1 MGAKTPRVADVVNAD
16 ATLIGRKAWSD
27 PGIYELEKRGIFG
40 KSWLFLAHETQIP
53 NPGDFVQAFMCETPI
68 LVARGREGGIHANV
82 NSCVHRGL
90 PVCRADHGNA
100 KSFVCP
106 YHSWNY
112 SVEGELQSIPQ
123 ERYVEQKTDKSKLS
137 LKAVPRVETWHGMI
151 FGSFDPEIE
160 SLERYL
166 GDQRWYLDAFF
177 ERFESG
183 IEFVGSPQRWIL
195 NANWKLPMENQLG
208 DVNHGPFLHAAVIP
222 PEANAEVFDY
232 GHSCVSE
239 PGHGATFRL
248 MPEDAPL
255 ESVAWGFEG
264 MASLLSPEI
273 HEYLRELQMKAE
285 ERVGPLRARMKGLT
299 YGVYPNLSFLWSN
312 TAFKVSHPRGPGK
325 VEYWSWSVVPA
336 DAPDEFKRILRGNHT
351 AFFGPG
357 GLLEQED
364 SEAWTQQYL
373 GSAIDFADDR
383 PYFYG
388 LGVGEEKP
396 HADLPGLVSVTANE
410 FYARNFFLRW
420 RDALMAVEEE

>member
-1 MGAKTPRVADVVNAD
+1 MRLRVADIVNAN
-16 ATLIGRKAWSD
+16 ATQINRRAWSD
-27 PGIYELEKRGIFG
+27 PELYELEKKGIFG
-40 KSWLFLAHETQIP
+40 KCWLFLAHESQIP
-53 NPGDFVQAFMCETPI
+53 NPGDFVQAYMGETPI
-68 LVARGREGGIHANV
+68 LVARGADGVVHASV
-82 NSCVHRGL
+82 NSCTHRGL
-90 PVCRADHGNA
+90 PVCRADHGNT
-100 KSFVCP
+100 KGFVCP

-112 SVEGELQSIPQ
+112 SVEGDLRAIPQ
-123 ERYVEQKTDKSKLS
+123 ERHVEGRVDKKKLG
-137 LKAVPRVETWHGMI
+137 LKKVPRLDAWQGMI

-160 SLERYL
+160 SLADYL
-166 GDQRWYLDAFF
+166 GDMRWYLDAFF
-177 ERFESG
+177 ARFPAG
-183 IEFVGSPQRWIL
+183 VEFVGSPQRWVL
-195 NANWKLPMENQLG
+195 DANWKLPMENQLG

-222 PEANAEVFDY
+222 PEANREVFELGY
-232 GHSCVSE
+232 SCVTE

-264 MASLLSPEI
+264 MASLLNAEV
-273 HEYLRELQMKAE
+273 HEYLREIQAHAE
-285 ERVGPLRARMKGLT
+285 ERVGPIRSRMKGLT

-336 DAPDEFKRILRGNHT
+336 DAPEAFKKILRGNHT

-364 SEAWTQQYL
+364 SEAWTQQFL
-373 GSAIDFADDR
+373 GSKIDFADDH

-388 LGVGEEKP
+388 LGLGEEKP
-396 HADLPGLVSVTANE
+396 HPDLPGLVSVTANE

-420 RDALMAVEEE
+420 RDALAAVEED

>member
-1 MGAKTPRVADVVNAD
+1 MRPRIRDVVNAD

-27 PGIYELEKRGIFG
+27 PGIYELEKKGIFG
-40 KSWLFLAHETQIP
+40 KSWLFLAHESQIP
-53 NPGDFVQAFMCETPI
+53 KPGDFVQAYMCETPI
-68 LVARGREGGIHANV
+68 IVARGADGGIYANV

-112 SVEGELQSIPQ
+112 SVEGKLQAIPQ
-123 ERYVEQKTDKSKLS
+123 ERQVEGKIDKSKLS
-137 LKAVPRVETWHGMI
+137 LKAVPRVDSWRGMI

-160 SLERYL
+160 SLDSYL
-166 GDQRWYLDAFF
+166 GDMRWYLDAFF
-177 ERFESG
+177 ERFPAG
-183 IEFVGSPQRWIL
+183 IEFVGSPQRWII

-208 DVNHGPFLHAAVIP
+208 DVNHGPFLHASVIP
-222 PEANAEVFDY
+222 PEANDEIVEHGF
-232 GHSCVSE
+232 SCVAG

-248 MPEDAPL
+248 MPGDAPL
-255 ESVAWGFEG
+255 ESVAWGFEA
-264 MASLLSPEI
+264 MSTLLAPEV
-273 HEYLRELQMKAE
+273 HDYLREIQGHAE
-285 ERVGPLRARMKGLT
+285 ERVGPIRSRMKGLT

-351 AFFGPG
+351 SFFGPG
-357 GLLEQED
+357 GILEQED
-364 SEAWTQQYL
+364 SEAWTQQFL
-373 GSAIDFADDR
+373 GSNIDFADDR

-388 LGVGEEKP
+388 LGLGEEKP
-396 HADLPGLVSVTANE
+396 HPDLPGLVGSTANE
-410 FYARNFFLRW
+410 FYARNFFVRW
-420 RDALMAVEEE
+420 RDALLAVEEE